1 MKHLLFILPAVLST
15 AFCTG
20 CTSTKF
26 HPYVGAKPIIGTGGA
41 PKKAEGVDVWIEGTP
56 PCKFIVIG
64 IIEDERPGGRIPMA
78 MRDKRVAQTA
88 KANGGDGVL
97 IKFDEREF
105 LGIMSSGQ
113 SFTSG
118 QATASA
124 YGIGNMGFGQAYGTS
139 TTSGSGFTAS
149 INRRHARYYV
159 IKYL

>member
-1 MKHLLFILPAVLST
+1 MKPMHLLLPAILS
-15 AFCTG
+15 AALCSG

-26 HPYVGAKPIIGTGGA
+26 HPYVGAKPIVGTGGA
-41 PKKAEGVDVWIEGTP
+41 PKKVEGVDVWIEGTP
-56 PCKFIVIG
+56 PRKFIVIG

-105 LGIMSSGQ
+105 LGTMSSGQ

-139 TTSGSGFTAS
+139 TTYGSGFTAA